1 MSMNSSTSPGGDR
14 RNNAGGGSGVSSG
27 PCGACKFLRRK
38 CLSSCIFAPYFDPE
52 NGANHFASVHKIFG
66 ASNVSKLLVTIPIH
80 MRPDAVLTIVYEAQA
95 RMRDPIYGCVSHIF
109 TLQQQ
114 ITTLQNELSYLQA
127 QLAELPQP
135 PPPLQQAAMAAAMPA
150 TYDLSTLFDPMAQ
163 QSPRNMMQQRA
174 MDLRYQYVGGST
186 LAGGNG
192 GGSGVVSSVGGGGG
206 NGSGVSAAAGGGSG
220 VFSGVCA
227 GGSGTRVVSN
237 VGVGGG
243 GGSGN
248 GVSSGSGTRVV
259 SNVGVGAGGGGGG
272 GDLHALA
279 REFLRRIGGNASGV
293 AAPSVAGTNASLS
306 PSSAK

>member
-1 MSMNSSTSPGGDR
+1 MSMNSSSSPTGDAS
-14 RNNAGGGSGVSSG
+14 NNAGGGSSGGSGVSSG

-38 CLSSCIFAPYFDPE
+38 CLPTCIFAPYFDPE
-52 NGANHFASVHKIFG
+52 NGASHFASVHKIFG
-66 ASNVSKLLVTIPIH
+66 ASNVSKLLLTVPIH

-186 LAGGNG
+186 FASGGGSGSGVVSCVGGGGGSGSGIFSGVGAGG
-192 GGSGVVSSVGGGGG
+192 GGSGVSARGSS
-206 NGSGVSAAAGGGSG
+206 N
-220 VFSGVCA
+220 
-227 GGSGTRVVSN
+227 VVSN

-243 GGSGN
+243 GG
-248 GVSSGSGTRVV
+248 
-259 SNVGVGAGGGGGG
+259 
-272 GDLHALA
+272 DLHTLA
-279 REFLRRIGGNASGV
+279 REFLRRIGNASTV
-293 AAPSVAGTNASLS
+293 AVPGVAGTNASFS